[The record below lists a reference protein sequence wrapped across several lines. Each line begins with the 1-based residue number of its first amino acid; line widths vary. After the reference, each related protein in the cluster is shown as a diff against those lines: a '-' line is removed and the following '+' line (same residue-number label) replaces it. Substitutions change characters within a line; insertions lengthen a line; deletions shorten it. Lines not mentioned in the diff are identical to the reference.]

1 MTADQPGACDSGGGG
16 QDEPERARTPTPGPP
31 GRSRWWWPT
40 TTRCGATRSRATSP
54 TPGSACVATAAD
66 GPTAVRRTL
75 ATRPGVLVLDLNL
88 PGLRGDEVCASV
100 MEAGLSTRVLILS
113 ASAEQKDVLEAV
125 KVGATGY
132 LLKSASRE
140 SFLAAVRDTAAGR
153 AVFTPGLAGL
163 VLGEFRRMA
172 SGAAPARDQEAL
184 GLTERETEVLRL
196 VATGMSYKQIAA
208 RLFISHRTVQ
218 NHVQNTL
225 AKLQLHNRV
234 ELARFAIARGL
245 DTPPTPLA

>member
-1 MTADQPGACDSGGGG
+1 VTDCRGDG
-16 QDEPERARTPTPGPP
+16 RAAIRVMVVDDHPMWRDAVARDLTEAGF
-31 GRSRWWWPT
+31 SV
-40 TTRCGATRSRATSP
+40 
-54 TPGSACVATAAD
+54 VATAAD
-66 GPTAVRRTL
+66 GPGAVRRTL
-75 ATRPGVLVLDLNL
+75 ATRPTVLVLDLNL

-100 MEAGLSTRVLILS
+100 MQAGLPTRVLILS

-132 LLKSASRE
+132 LLKSASRD
-140 SFLAAVRDTAAGR
+140 SFVAAVRDTAAGR

-163 VLGEFRRMA
+163 VLGEFSRMA
-172 SGAAPARDQEAL
+172 SGGAPARDQEAL

-225 AKLQLHNRV
+225 RKLQMHNRV
-234 ELARFAIARGL
+234 ELTRWAIEQGL
-245 DTPPTPLA
+245 DGDDD